1 MIEIDIEK
9 LNQANVNDVVAFTGQ
24 VIRDWNAESKY
35 FTSVSGHPLMNKD
48 TFNQLLNAIGSRFRE
63 LSSQHNALVQKIQKN
78 PNADSNYSSD
88 ISMIIDKSKSFFEL
102 YSQLKALNDSC
113 FPLQRTEE
121 LFLNKLHEIEQT
133 FILETKT
140 RIDRLSSNLTTTIES
155 KVSVLS
161 ESIDE
166 QISGLSA
173 NLEEKVAHGIKDLIG
188 LKSEL
193 GLAKEFGGKIQS
205 ELEAAQKKEQRF
217 MLAFII
223 ALVLIPVSVFCTNS
237 LTEGMTDAV
246 SGYILKGSI
255 AISLLFV
262 SLFFFSQYR
271 TYMMIRLRYT
281 HLDGFLGGGATFISQ
296 LLEADSPDLKLEVNK
311 KLAEMFMSLDDVLKM
326 VQKSKHP
333 TELTLETAETVFD
346 KISKFKK

>member
-1 MIEIDIEK
+1 MIEIDFEK
-9 LNQANVNDVVAFTGQ
+9 LNEAEVQQVITTTGQ
-24 VIRDWNAESKY
+24 IIKEWSSENKFFSQMD
-35 FTSVSGHPLMNKD
+35 GHPLINKD
-48 TFNQLLNAIGSRFRE
+48 TYAKSMHMTTQKFRE
-63 LSSQHNALVQKIQKN
+63 LSQLNTAVSSKFSQNKN
-78 PNADSNYSSD
+78 QNIDYSSD
-88 ISMIIDKSKSFFEL
+88 IAQLVAKIKEFFDL
-102 YSQLKALNDSC
+102 YNHLRSLTDSC

-121 LFLNKLHEIEQT
+121 QFLIKLDNIEQAI
-133 FILETKT
+133 FVDSKS
-140 RIDRLSSNLTTTIES
+140 RIEKLSSSLTTTIES
-155 KVSVLS
+155 QIAELS
-161 ESIDE
+161 SNLKE
-166 QISGLSA
+166 QIES
-173 NLEEKVAHGIKDLIG
+173 GIKDLIG

-193 GLAKEFGGKIQS
+193 GLAKEFGEKIQS

-223 ALVLIPVSVFCTNS
+223 ALVLIPISVFCTNF
-237 LTEGMTDAV
+237 LTEGMTDAI

-346 KISKFKK
+346 KVSKFKK